1 MESSLGE
8 HSETLKLKTAYILQ
22 GQLQERM
29 SVQHRLFWE
38 RENSLVQ
45 SATASKVHLK
55 NRRENQNLLAS
66 INLKHHL
73 N

>member
-45 SATASKVHLK
+45 VPPQVK
-55 NRRENQNLLAS
+55 S
-66 INLKHHL
+66 I
-73 N
+73 